1 MIGHL
6 NNLLEFANKLSEGSD
21 NFKKAKDED
30 RQRIAT
36 YLGNIEKCLQTC
48 VEDLKKGAVPERS
61 WSELQVYAE
70 DLPSNIGKEL
80 GKDKSTELALLLKK
94 TANYKPEKSDIPS
107 IEAAAGN
114 LKGLATRVLAEP
126 SLNWFQQFVHAKL
139 PLWTIVP
146 LLLLAGYPLI
156 SSHVKPEQPQV
167 ITKVIKEPQITSLL
181 LPANKLWLNTGI
193 QIKPGQSV
201 KITATGSVN
210 LAIHRLIEAAHTH
223 SNPRWNWT
231 DPAGEYES
239 SRATPI
245 DKAVKALFIA
255 PGLKPGVLLA
265 YVTDKNDLG
274 KYNPKPQ
281 GIQEIGKDGEIS
293 SQKGGTLWL
302 VINDA
307 VLDDSNKS
315 RDAYVLPQDKL
326 DETYGKGKVTEK
338 QRKDE
343 WKRIQIEDYFE
354 AFFDDNAGEFLVQ
367 VQVVQ

>member
-21 NFKKAKDED
+21 NFRKTKDED

-36 YLGNIEKCLQTC
+36 YLGKIEQCLLSC
-48 VEDLKKGAVPERS
+48 VEALKSDEIPEKS
-61 WSELQVYAE
+61 WAELQIYAN
-70 DLPSNIGKEL
+70 DLPENIGKEL
-80 GKDKSTELALLLKK
+80 GKDKANELARLLKE
-94 TANYKPEKSDIPS
+94 TASYRPEINDIYISS
-107 IEAAAGN
+107 IETAAGK
-114 LKGLATRVLAEP
+114 LKGLAARVLAQP
-126 SLNWFQQFVHAKL
+126 SSNWFQQFVHAKL

-156 SSHVKPEQPQV
+156 YSHVKQPEPLP
-167 ITKVIKEPQITSLL
+167 VIKEPQITSLL

-210 LAIHRLIEAAHTH
+210 LGIHRLIEAANTH

-231 DPAGEYES
+231 DPAGNYES
-239 SRATPI
+239 SRPTPI

-265 YVTDKNDLG
+265 YVTDKNYLS

-326 DETYGKGKVTEK
+326 DETYGRGKVTEK

-343 WKRIQIEDYFE
+343 LERIQTENYFE

-367 VQVVQ
+367 VVQ